1 MKKPD
6 LKAFKNFVSGKR
18 LYIAAAA
25 VVIAAGGA
33 GAAAYNKAISR
44 INDGLNYTAPIVSE
58 SRSEVPAE
66 QNKTNVPKPD
76 TSTKPA
82 SEPVKT
88 EKPPESKTVSQPN
101 VMPVNGEVI
110 QPFSF
115 GELVK
120 SETLGVWKTHD
131 GVDIKAEPG
140 TQVKAM
146 NHGEVI
152 SVKDDPLWGNCVV
165 IQHANGIESHYYSLA
180 ASLTVK
186 EGDTVE
192 SGQVIGSVGDTAQV
206 EISLASHLHFAVK
219 RNGQWIDPVSF
230 IDPSKNK

>member
-6 LKAFKNFVSGKR
+6 LKSLKNLVKGKR

-25 VVIAAGGA
+25 TVIAAGGA
-33 GAAAYNKAISR
+33 GAAAYNKAVSR
-44 INDGLNYTAPIVSE
+44 INEGLDYSAPLITE

-66 QNKTNVPKPD
+66 QKKNDVPKNDAKAASD
-76 TSTKPA
+76 TVNA
-82 SEPVKT
+82 AKT
-88 EKPPESKTVSQPN
+88 PESKTVSQPN
-101 VMPVNGEVI
+101 VMPVIGEII

-152 SVKDDPLWGNCVV
+152 SVKEDPLWGNCVT
-165 IQHANGIESHYYSLA
+165 IEHANGIQSFYYSLA

-192 SGQVIGSVGDTAQV
+192 SGQVIGSVGDTAQI
-206 EISLASHLHFAVK
+206 EIALPSHLHFAVK

>member
-6 LKAFKNFVSGKR
+6 LKALKSFVSGKR

-33 GAAAYNKAISR
+33 GAAAYNKAVSR
-44 INDGLNYTAPIVSE
+44 INDGLNYSAPLINE
-58 SRSEVPAE
+58 QKSEVPVI
-66 QNKTNVPKPD
+66 QKKNDVPKPD
-76 TSTKPA
+76 AKPV
-82 SEPVKT
+82 SDPVNT
-88 EKPPESKTVSQPN
+88 EKKPESKTVSQPN
-101 VMPVNGEVI
+101 VMPLSGEVI

-152 SVKDDPLWGNCVV
+152 EVKEDPLWGNCVV
-165 IQHANGIESHYYSLA
+165 IEHANGIKSFYYSLA
-180 ASLTVK
+180 PSMTVK

-192 SGQVIGSVGDTAQV
+192 SGQVIGSVGDTAQA
-206 EISLASHLHFAVK
+206 EIALPSHLHFAVK
-219 RNGQWIDPVSF
+219 RNDQWIDPLSF